1 MRFVRV
7 SEGIIGDILAQPIIN
22 NKGQMLISS
31 ESQLT
36 NKSITFLRRQGIRSV
51 YIQSEISTE
60 LDEVV
65 PLKERKEEILEFKD
79 FAEGVLSKANDVGRL
94 NIRKKI
100 KLHNTLNKKIDTIAR
115 DLIKKVNVNNKLSV
129 VDIKSKKDYLY
140 EHQINV
146 CVLSI
151 YLGRKLGLE
160 NVQIIHLA
168 KAALI
173 YDYGNFLINESFVLE
188 DRKLTKEEIGKMQK
202 HTQKAFEFFK
212 KRTEFTIT
220 EILPALEHHERVD
233 GKGYPIGKTGD
244 KIHLFS
250 KIIAITDAYDSLT
263 SDRPFRKAYPQSEAL
278 ELLMGSAG
286 RAYDFELTKLFVQN
300 IVPYPNGTKVMLSN
314 KKIGFVINQNIELP
328 LRPKIIVTN
337 DSRIGLIDLRN
348 EMNITIKN
356 VILY

>member
-7 SEGIIGDILAQPIIN
+7 SEEIIGDLLAQPIVN
-22 NKGQMLISS
+22 NKGQVLVSS
-31 ESQLT
+31 ESQLSE
-36 NKSITFLRRQGIRSV
+36 NSIKMLKRQGIRSV
-51 YIQSEISTE
+51 YIQSEVTSE
-60 LDEVV
+60 LDEIV
-65 PLKERKEEILEFKD
+65 PLKERKEDIIEFKD
-79 FAEGVLSKANDVGRL
+79 FAEGVLSKASDIGRS

-100 KLHNTLNKKIDTIAR
+100 KLHNTLNKRIDTIAR
-115 DLIKKVNVNNKLSV
+115 DIIKKVNVNNKLSV
-129 VDIKSKKDYLY
+129 VDIKSKTDYLY

-151 YLGRKLGLE
+151 YLGRKLGLTNE
-160 NVQIIHLA
+160 KIIHLA

-173 YDYGNFLINESFVLE
+173 YDYGNFLIDESFVLE
-188 DRKLTKEEIGKMQK
+188 DRKLTHEEIEKMQK
-202 HTQKAFEFFK
+202 HTQKAFDFFK
-212 KRTEFTIT
+212 KNTEFTIT

-233 GKGYPIGKTGD
+233 GKGYPMGKKKD
-244 KIHLFS
+244 EIHLFS

-314 KKIGFVINQNIELP
+314 KKIGFVINQNVELP

-337 DSRIGLIDLRN
+337 DSRIGLVDLKN
-348 EMNITIKN
+348 EMDITIKK

>member
-7 SEGIIGDILAQPIIN
+7 SNEIIGNMLAQPIVN
-22 NKGQMLISS
+22 NKGQVLVSS
-31 ESQLT
+31 ESKLT
-36 NKSITFLRRQGIRSV
+36 DNSIKLLQRQGIRSV
-51 YIQSEISTE
+51 YIQSEVSSE
-60 LDEVV
+60 LDEIV
-65 PLKERKEEILEFKD
+65 PLKERKEDIIEFKD
-79 FAEGVLSKANDVGRL
+79 FAEGVLSKANDIGRL

-100 KLHNTLNKKIDTIAR
+100 KLHNTLNKRIDTIAR
-115 DLIKKVNVNNKLSV
+115 DIIKKVNINNKLSV
-129 VDIKSKKDYLY
+129 VDIKSKTDYLY

-151 YLGRKLGLE
+151 YLGRKLGLSNE
-160 NVQIIHLA
+160 KIIHLA

-173 YDYGNFLINESFVLE
+173 YDYGNFLIEESFVLE
-188 DRKLTKEEIGKMQK
+188 DRKLTKEEIRKMQK
-202 HTQKAFEFFK
+202 HTQKAFDFFK
-212 KRTEFTIT
+212 KNTEFTIT

-233 GKGYPIGKTGD
+233 GKGYPMGKEGCE
-244 KIHLFS
+244 IHLFS

-314 KKIGFVINQNIELP
+314 KKIGFVINQNVELP

-337 DSRIGLIDLRN
+337 DTRVGLVDLRN
-348 EMNITIKN
+348 EMDITIKK

>member
-7 SEGIIGDILAQPIIN
+7 SEEIIGGMLAQPIVN
-22 NKGQMLISS
+22 NKGQVLVSS

-36 NKSITFLRRQGIRSV
+36 ENSINMLKRQGIRSV
-51 YIQSEISTE
+51 YIQSEVSSE
-60 LDEVV
+60 LDELVS
-65 PLKERKEEILEFKD
+65 LKERKEEIIEFKD
-79 FAEGVLSKANDVGRL
+79 FAEGVLCKASDIGHS

-100 KLHNTLNKKIDTIAR
+100 KLHNTLNKRIDTIAR
-115 DLIKKVNVNNKLSV
+115 DIIKKVNVNNKLSV
-129 VDIKSKKDYLY
+129 VDIKSKTDYLY

-151 YLGRKLGLE
+151 YLGRKLDLTNE
-160 NVQIIHLA
+160 KIIHLA

-173 YDYGNFLINESFVLE
+173 YDYGNFLIDESFVLE
-188 DRKLTKEEIGKMQK
+188 DRKLTQEEIEKMQK
-202 HTQKAFEFFK
+202 HTQKAFDFFK
-212 KRTEFTIT
+212 KNTEFTIT

-233 GKGYPIGKTGD
+233 GKGYPMGKTSEE
-244 KIHLFS
+244 IHLYS

-314 KKIGFVINQNIELP
+314 KKIGFVINQNVELP

-337 DSRIGLIDLRN
+337 DTRVGLVDLRN
-348 EMNITIKN
+348 EMDITIKK